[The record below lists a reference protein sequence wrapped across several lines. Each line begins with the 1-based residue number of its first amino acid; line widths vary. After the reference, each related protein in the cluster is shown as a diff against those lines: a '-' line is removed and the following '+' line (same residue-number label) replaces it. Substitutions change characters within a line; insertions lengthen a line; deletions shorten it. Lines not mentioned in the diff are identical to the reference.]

1 MSVDSLYQQIVLTEQ
16 QAQERRRLFHEVKAE
31 ISKCHE
37 KMIEVKERLHE
48 AKRGRECKV
57 TALLEKG
64 LQRDLLRK
72 RQEGLGVQEE
82 ELLRESHNLRSTLQK
97 IKEEKTSEEEKFLKE
112 IQDYNNNYGL
122 MVNRR
127 QLLREAAEAESPALD
142 EEIGVLTHDI
152 EALRGENIHL
162 NALLLQRDVIQ
173 RELSEVQET
182 LRALLPLTYISGL
195 DKEISAAA
203 GITKNLEAEKLTIS
217 QKPQSDGECLRLKK
231 ELESYREEKME
242 SAYEALCAEI
252 ELLQQKLR
260 DRTT

>member
-182 LRALLPLTYISGL
+182 LRGL